1 MKKLLLILPCLIALC
16 GCDKTKF
23 YETDI
28 ECLLSDGG
36 WVKYTSLEIKSKT
49 AILKTGNDS
58 IVFKLYTQNDT
69 EGEPGVYE
77 DMGIYKN
84 ETNDLMPQYL
94 HFVDENHYTVGTD
107 LHHWHQ
113 CRKVSK

>member
-1 MKKLLLILPCLIALC
+1 MKKLFMILPCLIALC

-23 YETDI
+23 YETNI
-28 ECLLSDGG
+28 ECLFSDGG
-36 WVKYTSLEIKSKT
+36 WIKYDSLEVKSKT
-49 AILKTGNDS
+49 AILKTDNAS
-58 IVFKLYTQNDT
+58 IVFKLYTQDANR
-69 EGEPGVYE
+69 EESAVYE

-94 HFVDENHYTVGTD
+94 HFVDKDRYTVGTD

-113 CRKVSK
+113 CRKISK